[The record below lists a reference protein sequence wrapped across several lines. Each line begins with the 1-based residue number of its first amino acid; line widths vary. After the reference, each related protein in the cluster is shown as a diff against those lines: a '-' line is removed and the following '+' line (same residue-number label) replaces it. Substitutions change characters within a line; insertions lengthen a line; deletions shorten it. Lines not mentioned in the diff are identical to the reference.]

1 MEEIIVF
8 AGIAL
13 FAIVGIWSL
22 VTRVRL
28 VKLFVERLL
37 GRK

>member
-1 MEEIIVF
+1 MEEVIVF

-13 FAIVGIWSL
+13 FVIVGIWSL

-28 VKLFVERLL
+28 VKLYVMRLL

>member
-1 MEEIIVF
+1 MEEVIVF
-8 AGIAL
+8 AAIAL
-13 FAIVGIWSL
+13 FVIVGIWSL

-28 VKLFVERLL
+28 VKLFVERLI

>member
-13 FAIVGIWSL
+13 FVVVAIWSL

-28 VKLFVERLL
+28 VKLFVERLM

>member
-1 MEEIIVF
+1 MGEVLGF

-13 FAIVGIWSL
+13 FVLVGIWSL

-28 VKLFVERLL
+28 VMLFVERLL